1 MGLRSSDRI
10 GLLESGDDLSL
21 DRSDY
26 RLHEKFRTS
35 TDGRML
41 GKFIPDMHMRKA
53 PDGVRICC
61 DDKAAKQS
69 RNQPRY
75 QDNVAVIVVVLSVS
89 RKLNV

>member
-1 MGLRSSDRI
+1 LELRASDSI
-10 GLLESGDDLSL
+10 ELLESHNALWLVRWDD
-21 DRSDY
+21 

-61 DDKAAKQS
+61 DDKAARQS